1 MKVTI
6 QKWGNSLGLRIPSVV
21 AKDLSLENGSEVE
34 LLKESDRIVIRPSKE
49 YRLEDL
55 LEGITDANLHR
66 EVDSGSAQGNE
77 SW

>member
-55 LEGITDANLHR
+55 LEGITDTNLHR

>member
-21 AKDLSLENGSEVE
+21 AKDLLLENGSEVE
-34 LLKESDRIVIRPSKE
+34 LLKEADRIVIRPSKE
-49 YRLEDL
+49 YRLSDL
-55 LEGITDANLHR
+55 LEQISDSNLHE
-66 EVDSGSAQGNE
+66 EVDSGFAQGNE